1 MKNKVLVAAWLS
13 LWFLLVYNGCNYITS
28 LRKDV
33 GTCAFD
39 WELSIPFV
47 PILIVPYWSIDF
59 MFVVAPFL
67 CTSAWQLSQHAKR
80 ITLGIGVAG
89 ICFLCFPLTLV
100 FQRPVVEGILGPL
113 FSSLDNFN
121 NFYNCAPS
129 LHIVLRTC
137 LWAIYGPLL
146 FGWKRQLLA
155 FWYFLIALS
164 TLLCWQHHV
173 IDVITGQLLGLLC
186 LHLFPDQPRVRPT
199 VDRGRSLN
207 ARADVALRYGLASL
221 FLFGLTAW
229 GWPSS
234 VLLLWPALALAL
246 VAIAYAGAGP
256 GFLGKGDPWSA
267 WLLAPYR
274 WGAALTAR
282 FFTSGQAPYAEFAPG
297 LWLGRRLDAHE
308 LQALQCPAVLDL
320 TAEYPATPGNHT
332 YLNIPILDLTA
343 PSPEQLAQAVDF
355 LQQHPRCYVHCSLG
369 LGRSVAVAIAYL
381 MSQGQSY
388 EQALQHMTQVRPGF
402 RLIEASRAVLKNLVL
417 KGNQSK
423 FTNPESGRGMRQ
435 S

>member
-28 LRKDV
+28 LRNDV

-67 CTSAWQLSQHAKR
+67 CSSAFQLSQHAKR
-80 ITLGIGVAG
+80 VTLGIGVAG

-100 FQRPVVEGILGPL
+100 FQRPAVEGILGPL
-113 FSSLDNFN
+113 FSSLENFN

-146 FGWKRQLLA
+146 LGWKRQLLA
-155 FWYFLIALS
+155 FWYLLIALS

-186 LHLFPDQPRVRPT
+186 LHLFPDAPRKRPHL
-199 VDRGRSLN
+199 DQQRSIN
-207 ARADVALRYGLASL
+207 ARSDVALRYGMASTVL
-221 FLFGLTAW
+221 LIGTAW
-229 GWPSS
+229 AWPTS

-256 GFLGKGDPWSA
+256 GFLGKGDPWSE

-282 FFTSGQAPYAEFAPG
+282 VLTAGQAPTAEFAPG
-297 LWLGRRLDAHE
+297 LWLGRRLSQPE
-308 LQALQCPAVLDL
+308 LAARKFPAVLDL
-320 TAEYPATPGNHT
+320 TAEYPATAGDHKL
-332 YLNIPILDLTA
+332 LNIPVLDLTA
-343 PSPEQLAQAVDF
+343 PSLAQ
-355 LQQHPRCYVHCSLG
+355 LQQAVNFLKQHPCCYVHCSLG
-369 LGRSVAVAIAYL
+369 LGRSVAVAAAYL
-381 MSQGQSY
+381 VSQGQTL
-388 EQALQHMTQVRPGF
+388 EQALGHLAHVRPGF
-402 RLIEASRAVLKNLVL
+402 RLIEASRSVLREFEKA
-417 KGNQSK
+417 QH
-423 FTNPESGRGMRQ
+423 
-435 S
+435 